1 MTSSIDAPLP
11 VGTVLRAV
19 LTIMAGIFLLD
30 LMAVM
35 IRMLA
40 ADYPASELAVFRNLF
55 GLVPS
60 ALVLWASADW
70 KARGRPMRVRQWPII
85 VVRGLAVTM
94 AQFCFYLALKQLEF
108 ATAST
113 LAFAGPMILTALSV
127 PILGDRVGPWR
138 WGAVVIGFAGVVMV
152 MQPGSDAFTLAALLP
167 IGAAAGYAIASV
179 LVRLIDTEVPTAQ
192 VNLYSGF
199 AAMIGAGV
207 LMLLLESPV
216 WFKSWGDLALIVAM
230 GCSGG
235 TGVLLLIMAYRMVQP
250 SVIAPFEYSGILFA
264 FALGWIFFD
273 EAPFDR
279 LFPGVLLIVGA
290 GLLIV
295 WRERRAAALRPP
307 VARGR

>member
-1 MTSSIDAPLP
+1 MSSTADTSLP
-11 VGTVLRAV
+11 VGTVLKAV
-19 LTIMAGIFLLD
+19 TSILAGIFLLD

-35 IRMLA
+35 IRMLSA
-40 ADYPASELAVFRNLF
+40 TYPASELAVFRNLF

-60 ALVLWASADW
+60 ALVLWASASW
-70 KARGRPMRVRQWPII
+70 RENGRPWRVRQWHII
-85 VVRGLAVTM
+85 VLRGLAVTF
-94 AQFCFYLALKQLEF
+94 AQFCFYLALMRLEF

-138 WGAVVIGFAGVVMV
+138 WGAVLLGFAGVVLV

-167 IGAAAGYAIASV
+167 IGAASGYALASV
-179 LVRLIDTEVPTAQ
+179 LVRLIDPVVPTPQ

-199 AAMIGAGV
+199 AAMIGAAV
-207 LMLLLESPV
+207 LMLLFETPV
-216 WFKSWGDLALIVAM
+216 WFHSWSDLAFIVAM

-235 TGVLLLIMAYRMVQP
+235 SGVLLLIVAYRMVQP
-250 SVIAPFEYSGILFA
+250 SMITPFEYSGILFA

-279 LFPGVLLIVGA
+279 LFPGVILIVGA